1 MITNVMTNP
10 TIMGTLASAEETA
23 AYGRLLELLSHS
35 PLPRKELLFNLGLFL
50 NRASLGR
57 ILFMQHLYSKIVP
70 IHGIVVEFGVR
81 WGQNLA
87 LFSTFRN
94 LYEPHNYSRKIV
106 GFDTFEGFPSI
117 STQDGMFPSS
127 QVGAYS
133 VTPDYESY
141 LDDLLATHERLAP
154 RSHLKKFELVKG
166 DVRDTLP
173 AYLESH
179 PETIISFA
187 YFDMDIYEPT
197 KFCLEMIK
205 PYLAKGS
212 VIGFDELGLPDFPG
226 ETTALK
232 EVWDL
237 SNYRICRDPISNYQS
252 YIVME

>member
-1 MITNVMTNP
+1 MITNATTNP
-10 TIMGTLASAEETA
+10 TIMRTLASEQETT
-23 AYGRLLELLSHS
+23 AYEHLLELLHHS
-35 PLPRKELLFNLGLFL
+35 PLPPKESLFNLGLFL

-57 ILFMQHLYSKIVP
+57 ILFMHNLYSKIVP

-81 WGQNLA
+81 WGQNMA

-117 STQDGMFPSS
+117 AMQDGTSQGS
-127 QVGAYS
+127 QVGGYS
-133 VTPDYESY
+133 VTSNYESY

-166 DVRDTLP
+166 DVRNTLP

-187 YFDMDIYEPT
+187 YFDMDLYEPT

-205 PYLAKGS
+205 PHLTKGS
-212 VIGFDELGLPDFPG
+212 VIGFDELGLADFPG

-232 EVWDL
+232 ELWGL
-237 SNYRICRDPISNYQS
+237 SNCRICRDPISNYQS
-252 YIVME
+252 YVVLE

>member
-1 MITNVMTNP
+1 MTTNP
-10 TIMGTLASAEETA
+10 PKDPVIMKTLASEQETT
-23 AYGRLLELLSHS
+23 AYAHLVELLHDS
-35 PLPRKELLFNLGLFL
+35 PLPPKESLFNLGLFL

-70 IHGIVVEFGVR
+70 IHGIIVEFGVR

-117 STQDGMFPSS
+117 SKHDGTS
-127 QVGAYS
+127 QSCEVGAYS
-133 VTPDYESY
+133 VTPNYESY

-166 DVRDTLP
+166 DVINTLP

-187 YFDMDIYEPT
+187 YFDMDNYEPT

-205 PYLAKGS
+205 PHLTKGS
-212 VIGFDELGLPDFPG
+212 VIGFDELGLADYPG

-232 EVWDL
+232 ELWKL

-252 YIVME
+252 YLVLE